1 MRVGSPFASFPRSR
15 VVQGLGQSPG
25 GQART
30 APPPGSAVNSPSPCR
45 PALRGLGCDLGY
57 ERGVHLPQGPLLGVD
72 GSREEG
78 VPELRPSHKRERRI
92 ISKSGA
98 QVPGNSDSESHF
110 QRGPTCHCLNPNQA
124 CGSSQVSFLVLMLY
138 FSDARCYRGGSG
150 RRPSRHYFC
159 NFLWTYNYFR
169 VKSFL
174 KCHCLRSQR
183 TVAPCCLSPCAHS
196 PAADFYGGTARQF
209 RGCACLFQRP

>member
-78 VPELRPSHKRERRI
+78 VPELRPSHKRERQSFLRAALKFLVTPTLRA
-92 ISKSGA
+92 ISRGA
-98 QVPGNSDSESHF
+98 QRAIV
-110 QRGPTCHCLNPNQA
+110 
-124 CGSSQVSFLVLMLY
+124 
-138 FSDARCYRGGSG
+138 
-150 RRPSRHYFC
+150 
-159 NFLWTYNYFR
+159 
-169 VKSFL
+169 
-174 KCHCLRSQR
+174 
-183 TVAPCCLSPCAHS
+183 
-196 PAADFYGGTARQF
+196 
-209 RGCACLFQRP
+209 